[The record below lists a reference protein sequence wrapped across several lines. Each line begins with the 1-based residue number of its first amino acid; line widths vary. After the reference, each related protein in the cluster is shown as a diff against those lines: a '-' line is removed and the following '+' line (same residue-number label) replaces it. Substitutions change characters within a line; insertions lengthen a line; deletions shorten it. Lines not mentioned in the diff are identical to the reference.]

1 MDDIWIF
8 NVISSGDQN
17 CWWKT
22 RVFEDIKIKQKF
34 SKFIA
39 YKKVDRFKNFWSK
52 NPKLRHRR

>member
-1 MDDIWIF
+1 MIMDDIWIF

-34 SKFIA
+34 KKFIYGWEVLFMILGTA
-39 YKKVDRFKNFWSK
+39 II
-52 NPKLRHRR
+52 